1 MDRDIGLGHHL
12 PRPQGISQGLQHE
25 TWSVGKV
32 HTMIYSDT
40 MWCGV
45 NDFLSLC
52 IYIYN
57 NNNNNNNNNSNN
69 DNNNNIIIIV
79 IIYIYI
85 YMVFPSSNFDHF
97 DVDDHPIIN
106 HQPTG
111 TATFHSGHFLHG
123 GVFMAW
129 GHTTLWGPTFQ
140 SRSLLVNLH
149 DPRDSFRR
157 KNQGFPCV
165 PSDPLLFPHHHPKF
179 YQTTRD
185 K

>member
-1 MDRDIGLGHHL
+1 MDSKTAELLEKYWATETSLEEEKALRGLLKEG
-12 PRPQGISQGLQHE
+12 QEHE
-25 TWSVGKV
+25 ELEEVKA
-32 HTMIYSDT
+32 
-40 MWCGV
+40 
-45 NDFLSLC
+45 L
-52 IYIYN
+52 
-57 NNNNNNNNNSNN
+57 
-69 DNNNNIIIIV
+69 
-79 IIYIYI
+79 
-85 YMVFPSSNFDHF
+85 FDHF

-106 HQPTG
+106 HQPTA
-111 TATFHSGHFLHG
+111 TATFHSGHFFHG

-165 PSDPLLFPHHHPKF
+165 PSDPLFFPHHHPKF